1 MVMFLFMAATMV
13 FMLLKASA
21 ITMVVIFVMT
31 VTVMFVL
38 YFKTFHFFFIEFS
51 SSWLVANI
59 MVIIA

>member
-1 MVMFLFMAATMV
+1 MAATMV

-21 ITMVVIFVMT
+21 ITMMVIFFMT
-31 VTVMFVL
+31 FTIMFIV

-51 SSWLVANI
+51 SSSWLVANI